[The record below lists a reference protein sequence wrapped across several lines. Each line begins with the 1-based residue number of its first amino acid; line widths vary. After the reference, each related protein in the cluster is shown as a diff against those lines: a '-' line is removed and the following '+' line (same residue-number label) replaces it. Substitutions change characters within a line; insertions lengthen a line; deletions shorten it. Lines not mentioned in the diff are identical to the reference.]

1 MRRRAVLSGAALA
14 VAGTAG
20 AGWWLRDRPAAPAT
34 AGVPTGTAT
43 VTRTDLTTTAQVP
56 GILGYTGT
64 YAVYWQGAATPGG
77 GGGGG
82 GTVTW
87 LPQPGRLITRGQR
100 VFAVDNRPV
109 RLFYADR
116 PAWRPLASGVTAGP
130 DVRAVERNLVALGH
144 ATTANLTVDGRFTGA
159 TAAALRRWQR
169 ATGQPVTGRLALGD
183 VTFQPGP
190 LRVTT
195 LDAKVGGPATGGAGG
210 PLLSGTSATVGV
222 TLDVPVDQT
231 HLVHRGDA
239 VTVTLPDGDT
249 VPGRVTALS
258 TVASVPTGAD
268 PGRGDQLPSVPATVT
283 LGRQVAAAALDQAPV
298 QVNVVARS
306 VKGVLAVPITAL
318 VALAGGGYGLYL
330 LDGGARRLVGVH
342 PGLFSDTLVQIDGA
356 GVRAGSIVE
365 VPAT

>member
-1 MRRRAVLSGAALA
+1 MRRRAVLTGAAVA

-20 AGWWLRDRPAAPAT
+20 AGWWLRDRPAAQAT
-34 AGVPTGTAT
+34 TGVPTGTAT
-43 VTRTDLTTTAQVP
+43 VTRTDLSTTAQVP
-56 GILGYTGT
+56 GTLGYTGT
-64 YAVYWQGAATPGG
+64 YTVYWPGPAG
-77 GGGGG
+77 LSGG

-87 LPQPGRLITRGQR
+87 LPQPGQLITRGKR
-100 VFAVDNRPV
+100 VFAVDNRAV

-116 PAWRPLASGVTAGP
+116 PTWRPLTLGVIAGP
-130 DVRAVERNLVALGH
+130 DVRAVEQNLVALGH
-144 ATTANLTVDGRFTGA
+144 ASTANLTVDGRFTSA

-169 ATGQPVTGRLALGD
+169 ATGQPVTGRLALGA

-195 LDAKVGGPATGGAGG
+195 LDAKVGGPAAGEAGG

-222 TLDVPVDQT
+222 TLEVPVDQT

-239 VTVTLPDGDT
+239 VTVTLPTGDT

-258 TVASVPTGAD
+258 TVASTPSEAD
-268 PGRGDQLPSVPATVT
+268 LGRGPQLPSVSATVT
-283 LGRQVAAAALDQAPV
+283 LGRHVAGAALDQAPV
-298 QVNVVARS
+298 QVNVVAKS

-318 VALAGGGYGLYL
+318 VALAGGGYGIYL
-330 LDGGARRLVGVH
+330 LDSGVRRLVGVK
-342 PGLFSDTLVQIDGA
+342 PGLFSDTLVQVDGD
-356 GVRAGSIVE
+356 GVREGATVE

>member
-14 VAGTAG
+14 VAGSAG
-20 AGWWLRDRPAAPAT
+20 AGWWFRDRPAAPAT
-34 AGVPTGTAT
+34 TGVPTGTAT

-56 GILGYTGT
+56 GTLGYTGT
-64 YAVYWQGAATPGG
+64 YAVYWQGAAAP
-77 GGGGG
+77 GGGG

-87 LPQPGRLITRGQR
+87 LPQPGRLISRGRR

-116 PAWRPLASGVTAGP
+116 PGWRPLASGVTAGP
-130 DVRAVERNLVALGH
+130 DVRAVEQNIVALGH
-144 ATTANLTVDGRFTGA
+144 ATTANLTVDGRFTAA

-169 ATGQPVTGRLALGD
+169 ATGQPVTGRLALGA

-195 LDAKVGGPATGGAGG
+195 LDARVGGPATGEAGG

-258 TVASVPTGAD
+258 TVASVPTGRD

-330 LDGGARRLVGVH
+330 LDGGARQLVGVR

-356 GVRAGSIVE
+356 GVREGAIVE